1 MGFFFINIKTRSKK
15 DGDLYMRDA
24 LREMVKNLAFERFKK
39 EGSNEEYVRFR
50 SNMKTNKKDIK
61 TDDSDYMI
69 DSKPNMGYNSSC
81 IINHYC
87 YAFHI
92 TKNTPTR
99 INLVGDKILVT
110 EDFIITIFFHIECL
124 NSTIMEVFHGFQF
137 NLCRNNV

>member
-50 SNMKTNKKDIK
+50 SNMKTNKKDMK

-69 DSKPNMGYNSSC
+69 DSKPIDEYVDD
-81 IINHYC
+81 IYTVIDL
-87 YAFHI
+87 ALEEERLEILIWVTIVAVLLTI
-92 TKNTPTR
+92 TVTLFILLKTPLLEL
-99 INLVGDKILVT
+99 I
-110 EDFIITIFFHIECL
+110 
-124 NSTIMEVFHGFQF
+124 
-137 NLCRNNV
+137 

>member
-69 DSKPNMGYNSSC
+69 DSKPIDEYVDD
-81 IINHYC
+81 IYTVIDL
-87 YAFHI
+87 ALEEERLEILIWVTIVAVLLTI
-92 TKNTPTR
+92 T
-99 INLVGDKILVT
+99 VT
-110 EDFIITIFFHIECL
+110 LFIILKTPLLELI
-124 NSTIMEVFHGFQF
+124 
-137 NLCRNNV
+137 

>member
-61 TDDSDYMI
+61 TNDSDYMI
-69 DSKPNMGYNSSC
+69 DSKPIDEYVDD
-81 IINHYC
+81 IYTVIDL
-87 YAFHI
+87 ALEEERLEILIWVTIVAVLLTI
-92 TKNTPTR
+92 TVTLFILLKTPLLEL
-99 INLVGDKILVT
+99 I
-110 EDFIITIFFHIECL
+110 
-124 NSTIMEVFHGFQF
+124 
-137 NLCRNNV
+137 

>member
-50 SNMKTNKKDIK
+50 SNMKTNKKDMK

-69 DSKPNMGYNSSC
+69 DSKPIDEYVDD
-81 IINHYC
+81 IYTVIDL
-87 YAFHI
+87 ALEEERLEILIWVTIVAVLLTI
-92 TKNTPTR
+92 T
-99 INLVGDKILVT
+99 VT
-110 EDFIITIFFHIECL
+110 LFIILKTPLLELI
-124 NSTIMEVFHGFQF
+124 
-137 NLCRNNV
+137 

>member
-69 DSKPNMGYNSSC
+69 DSKPIDEYVDD
-81 IINHYC
+81 IYTVIDL
-87 YAFHI
+87 ALEEERLEILIWVTIVAVLLTI
-92 TKNTPTR
+92 TVTLFILLKTPLLEL
-99 INLVGDKILVT
+99 I
-110 EDFIITIFFHIECL
+110 
-124 NSTIMEVFHGFQF
+124 
-137 NLCRNNV
+137 

>member
-39 EGSNEEYVRFR
+39 DGSNEEYVRFR

-69 DSKPNMGYNSSC
+69 DSKPIDEYVDD
-81 IINHYC
+81 IYTVIDL
-87 YAFHI
+87 ALEEE
-92 TKNTPTR
+92 R
-99 INLVGDKILVT
+99 LEILIWVT
-110 EDFIITIFFHIECL
+110 IVAVLLTITITLFIVLKTPLLEL
-124 NSTIMEVFHGFQF
+124 I
-137 NLCRNNV
+137 

>member
-69 DSKPNMGYNSSC
+69 DSKPIDEYVDD
-81 IINHYC
+81 IYTVIDL
-87 YAFHI
+87 ALEEE
-92 TKNTPTR
+92 R
-99 INLVGDKILVT
+99 LEILIWVT
-110 EDFIITIFFHIECL
+110 IVAVLLIITVTLFILLKTPLLELI
-124 NSTIMEVFHGFQF
+124 
-137 NLCRNNV
+137 

>member
-61 TDDSDYMI
+61 TNDSDYMI
-69 DSKPNMGYNSSC
+69 DSKPIDEYVDD
-81 IINHYC
+81 IYTVIDL
-87 YAFHI
+87 ALEEE
-92 TKNTPTR
+92 R
-99 INLVGDKILVT
+99 LEIL
-110 EDFIITIFFHIECL
+110 IWITIVAVL
-124 NSTIMEVFHGFQF
+124 LTITVTLFILLKTPLLE
-137 NLCRNNV
+137 LI